1 MHDDDAADHK
11 NPEKTRRSPLDIGQP
26 LQNLRKYGVKIFG
39 KRDKSLHYPKMAR
52 KSLLVPSAASLA
64 GSLAGIA
71 AIGFVTS
78 HFSVPLLL
86 APFGASVVLL
96 FSVYDSPLAQ
106 PRNTFFGHAI
116 SALLAGIIAI
126 IHASYFGTSG
136 GGGLLDNAQ
145 YVWIALA
152 VSISIFA
159 MQVLRLTHPPAGATA
174 FIASTA
180 VTNIDS
186 LVAFM
191 VPVILGS
198 LILITV
204 AVIFNNAVPKR
215 RYPIYW

>member
-1 MHDDDAADHK
+1 MHDDADVRK
-11 NPEKTRRSPLDIGQP
+11 KPEKTRRSPLDIRQP
-26 LQNLRKYGVKIFG
+26 LLNLRKYGAKIFG
-39 KRDKSLHYPKMAR
+39 KRDRSLHYPKMAR
-52 KSLLVPSAASLA
+52 KSLLAPSAASLA
-64 GSLAGIA
+64 GSLTGIA
-71 AIGFVTS
+71 AIGFVAS

-126 IHASYFGTSG
+126 IHASYFGAGS
-136 GGGLLDNAQ
+136 GGLLDNAQ
-145 YVWIALA
+145 YVWIAIA

-174 FIASTA
+174 LIASTA
-180 VTNIDS
+180 VTSIDS
-186 LVAFM
+186 LIAFM
-191 VPVILGS
+191 VPVIVGS